1 MKYGV
6 KCWCEGTKHCPA
18 FQAFLCL
25 LAVAAAQSASVPAT
39 GGYASAYAYEN
50 IDRLGYGDAY
60 NVEYSVKGSDY
71 KGAPLD
77 WNAR

>member
-1 MKYGV
+1 M
-6 KCWCEGTKHCPA
+6 PA
-18 FQAFLCL
+18 
-25 LAVAAAQSASVPAT
+25 PA

-50 IDRLGYGDAY
+50 IDRQGYGDAY